1 MRKIVSYSLTFMRQ
15 SYKQNRKLPNKSNE
29 NIKLCRQIEHHTA
42 LKHDK
47 KSANGRAVQ
56 TR

>member
-1 MRKIVSYSLTFMRQ
+1 MRKIVSYSLTFMLQ
-15 SYKQNRKLPNKSNE
+15 SYKQNRKQPNKSNKII
-29 NIKLCRQIEHHTA
+29 NLCRQIAHHSA

>member
-15 SYKQNRKLPNKSNE
+15 SYKQNRKPPNKSNE
-29 NIKLCRQIEHHTA
+29 NIKLCRQIAHHSA
-42 LKHDK
+42 LKRDK
-47 KSANGRAVQ
+47 KSANVRAVQ